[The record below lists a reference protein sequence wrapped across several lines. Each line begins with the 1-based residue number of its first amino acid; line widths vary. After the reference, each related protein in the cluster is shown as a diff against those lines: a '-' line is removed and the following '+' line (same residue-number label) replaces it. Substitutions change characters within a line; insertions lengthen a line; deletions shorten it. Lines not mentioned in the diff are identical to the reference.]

1 MPGSRGSS
9 RRPSP
14 RSCASRCSA
23 ARCPP
28 RPLLMHSAADPFH
41 LRQARRDDVATIE
54 RLIERSVR
62 QLGAPWYSADQLAS
76 ALRFMFGVDT
86 QLIDDG
92 TYYVAQ
98 DAERVVASGGWSGRR
113 TLFGGDQWK
122 HGADAP
128 LDPATEPARIRAFF
142 VDPGSARR
150 GLGRLLFDRCLAEAR
165 AARFQRL
172 ELMATLPGEPL
183 YRALG
188 FAADERV
195 ELTLPDG
202 VQVPLVRMSR
212 AI

>member
-1 MPGSRGSS
+1 M
-9 RRPSP
+9 
-14 RSCASRCSA
+14 RS
-23 ARCPP
+23 
-28 RPLLMHSAADPFH
+28 ADSPFH
-41 LRQARRDDVATIE
+41 LRQARRDDVATLE
-54 RLIERSVR
+54 RLIERSVQ
-62 QLGAPWYSADQLAS
+62 QLGAAWYSSHQIAS

-92 TYYVAQ
+92 TYYVVQ
-98 DAERVVASGGWSGRR
+98 HDERIVAAGGGRR
-113 TLFGGDQWK
+113 TLFGGDRWK

-142 VDPGSARR
+142 VDPSSARR
-150 GLGRLLFDRCLAEAR
+150 GLGSLLFDRCLLDAR
-165 AARFQRL
+165 TTGFRRL

-195 ELTLPDG
+195 ELALPDG

-212 AI
+212 PI

>member
-1 MPGSRGSS
+1 
-9 RRPSP
+9 
-14 RSCASRCSA
+14 
-23 ARCPP
+23 
-28 RPLLMHSAADPFH
+28 MHSPDSPVV
-41 LRQARRDDVATIE
+41 LRQARRDDIATLQ

-62 QLGAPWYSADQLAS
+62 ALGAPWYTPEQIAS
-76 ALRFMFGVDT
+76 SLRFMFGVDT

-98 DAERVVASGGWSGRR
+98 QGEHIVAAGGWSARR

-128 LDPATEPARIRAFF
+128 LDPTTDAARIRAFF

-150 GLGRLLFDRCLAEAR
+150 GLGRLLFDRCLADAR
-165 AARFQRL
+165 AVGFRRL

-183 YRALG
+183 YRAIG
-188 FAADERV
+188 FAAEERV
-195 ELTLPDG
+195 ELALPDG
-202 VQVPLVRMSR
+202 VQVSLVRMSR

>member
-1 MPGSRGSS
+1 
-9 RRPSP
+9 
-14 RSCASRCSA
+14 
-23 ARCPP
+23 
-28 RPLLMHSAADPFH
+28 MHSADHPFH
-41 LRQARRDDVATIE
+41 LRRARHDDVATVQ

-62 QLGAPWYSADQLAS
+62 QLGAAWYTPDQIAS

-92 TYYVAQ
+92 TYYVVQRA
-98 DAERVVASGGWSGRR
+98 DDIVASGGWSARR

-128 LDPATEPARIRAFF
+128 LDRVTEAARIRAFF

-150 GLGRLLFDRCLAEAR
+150 GLGRLLFDRCLTDAR
-165 AARFQRL
+165 SAGFKRL

-195 ELTLPDG
+195 DLELPDG

>member
-1 MPGSRGSS
+1 M
-9 RRPSP
+9 
-14 RSCASRCSA
+14 RS
-23 ARCPP
+23 
-28 RPLLMHSAADPFH
+28 ADNPF
-41 LRQARRDDVATIE
+41 LVRQARREDVATIQ

-62 QLGAPWYSADQLAS
+62 QLGAAWYSPDQIAS
-76 ALRFMFGVDT
+76 ALRFIFGVDT

-98 DAERVVASGGWSGRR
+98 QAEHIVAAGGWSGRR

-128 LDPATEPARIRAFF
+128 LDPATEAARIRAFF

-150 GLGRLLFDRCLAEAR
+150 GLGRLLFDRCLADSR
-165 AARFQRL
+165 AAGFKRL

-183 YRALG
+183 YRSLG
-188 FAADERV
+188 FVADERV
-195 ELTLPDG
+195 ELALPDG

>member
-1 MPGSRGSS
+1 
-9 RRPSP
+9 
-14 RSCASRCSA
+14 
-23 ARCPP
+23 
-28 RPLLMHSAADPFH
+28 MHATDAPFV
-41 LRQARRDDVATIE
+41 LRQARHDDVPSLQ

-62 QLGAPWYSADQLAS
+62 ELGAAWYSSDQIAS

-92 TYYVAQ
+92 TYYVVHQ
-98 DAERVVASGGWSGRR
+98 AERIVASGGWSGRR

-128 LDPATEPARIRAFF
+128 LDPRTEAARIRAFF

-150 GLGRLLFDRCLAEAR
+150 GLGRLLFDRCLADAR
-165 AARFQRL
+165 TAGFQRL

-195 ELTLPDG
+195 ELALPDD

-212 AI
+212 TI

>member
-1 MPGSRGSS
+1 
-9 RRPSP
+9 
-14 RSCASRCSA
+14 
-23 ARCPP
+23 
-28 RPLLMHSAADPFH
+28 MHPADSPFH
-41 LRQARRDDVATIE
+41 LRQARREDVATIQS
-54 RLIERSVR
+54 LIERSVR
-62 QLGAPWYSADQLAS
+62 QLGAGWYTSDQIAS

-98 DAERVVASGGWSGRR
+98 RAEHIVAAGGWSGRR

-128 LDPATEPARIRAFF
+128 LDPATEAARIRAFF

-150 GLGRLLFDRCLAEAR
+150 GLGRLLFERCLADASN
-165 AARFQRL
+165 AGFQRL

-183 YRALG
+183 YRAVG
-188 FAADERV
+188 FAPNERV
-195 ELTLPDG
+195 ELALPDG

>member
-1 MPGSRGSS
+1 MLTTDG
-9 RRPSP
+9 
-14 RSCASRCSA
+14 
-23 ARCPP
+23 
-28 RPLLMHSAADPFH
+28 PFH
-41 LRQARRDDVATIE
+41 LRHARRDDVETIE
-54 RLIERSVR
+54 RVIERSVR
-62 QLGAPWYSADQLAS
+62 QLGAAWYSPDQIAS

-98 DAERVVASGGWSGRR
+98 CAERIVAAGGWSGRR

-122 HGADAP
+122 HGTDAP

-142 VDPGSARR
+142 VDPSWARH
-150 GLGRLLFDRCLAEAR
+150 GLGRLLFDRCVLDAR
-165 AARFQRL
+165 AAGFQRL

-188 FAADERV
+188 FAVDERV
-195 ELTLPDG
+195 EITLPDA
-202 VQVPLVRMSR
+202 VQVPLIRMSR

>member
-1 MPGSRGSS
+1 
-9 RRPSP
+9 
-14 RSCASRCSA
+14 
-23 ARCPP
+23 
-28 RPLLMHSAADPFH
+28 MHSADSPFH
-41 LRQARRDDVATIE
+41 LRQARREDVVSIQS
-54 RLIERSVR
+54 LIERSVR
-62 QLGAPWYSADQLAS
+62 QLGAAWYTSDQIAS

-98 DAERVVASGGWSGRR
+98 HAEHIVAAGGWSGRR

-128 LDPATEPARIRAFF
+128 LDPATEAARIRAFF

-150 GLGRLLFDRCLAEAR
+150 GLGRLLFERCLADASN
-165 AARFQRL
+165 AGFQRL

-188 FAADERV
+188 FAPNERV
-195 ELTLPDG
+195 ELALPDG

>member
-1 MPGSRGSS
+1 MHATDIPFVL
-9 RRPSP
+9 RR
-14 RSCASRCSA
+14 
-23 ARCPP
+23 
-28 RPLLMHSAADPFH
+28 
-41 LRQARRDDVATIE
+41 ARREDVAALQ

-62 QLGAPWYSADQLAS
+62 ELGAAWYSSDQIAS

-92 TYYVAQ
+92 TYYVVQ
-98 DAERVVASGGWSGRR
+98 QAEHIVASGGWSGRR

-128 LDPATEPARIRAFF
+128 LDPATEAARIRAFF

-150 GLGRLLFDRCLAEAR
+150 GLGRLLFDQCLTDAR
-165 AARFQRL
+165 TTGFRRL

-195 ELTLPDG
+195 ELALPDD